1 MQNNNYFNFWR
12 SFFGQNP
19 NQDGRFIDQWNN
31 NSFFNRV
38 WGQKTAV
45 WVDTG
50 QAFELYVTIPEL
62 RAAVNKR
69 AQMMSG
75 NKPVLVDADG
85 QKVDNHWLLDLIKQ
99 PNPTQNW
106 GDVVFCLS
114 VNDALYSNA
123 FAYSPKRSFEI
134 RNLFLPLP
142 SDKVKI
148 KLSGKT
154 LRQMDAEGLIQGFGF
169 CYDSDIE
176 EDLTFDEI
184 VYFNTPDGMNI
195 VNPSSRLEALKYP
208 LSNIKASYHKR
219 NVLLENIGAIGI
231 LSAKNSDI
239 GGAIPLSPEDK
250 EKIRKDW
257 FARQKDELI
266 ITEADVNWQPMSY
279 PTKDLLLFEELNADK
294 LALLDA
300 FGLSQYVFGQE
311 SGATFSNVR
320 DGIRLTYTDTIIP
333 ETQKLYD
340 SIIQQFGLDAEG
352 FKLIADFSHIAVLQ
366 ADENLKAR
374 AMNTRADAVKKIID
388 AGVTL
393 SEYEIRELIL
403 PK

>member
-1 MQNNNYFNFWR
+1 MQNNNYFNFWQ
-12 SFFGQNP
+12 SFFGRTP
-19 NQDGRFIDQWNN
+19 NQDRRFINQWYNN
-31 NSFFNRV
+31 FLYNRV

-50 QAFELYVTIPEL
+50 QAFELYLTIPEL

-75 NKPVLVDADG
+75 NKPILMDANG
-85 QKVDNHWLLDLIKQ
+85 VKVEKHWLLDLINA

-106 GDVVFCLS
+106 ADVVFSLS

-123 FAYSPKRSFEI
+123 FAYSPKRSFNI

-148 KLSGKT
+148 KLSGKK

-169 CYDSDIE
+169 SYDTDVE
-176 EDLTFDEI
+176 ENLTFDDI

-300 FGLSQYVFGQE
+300 YGLSQYVFGQE
-311 SGATFSNVR
+311 NGATFTNVR

-333 ETQKLYD
+333 ETQKIYD

-352 FKLIADFSHIAVLQ
+352 YKLIADFSHIAVLQ

-374 AMNTRADAVKKIID
+374 AMNTRADAVKKILD
-388 AGVTL
+388 AGVNL
-393 SEYEIRELIL
+393 NEDEIRELVL

>member
-1 MQNNNYFNFWR
+1 MQNPNYFNFWQ
-12 SFFGQNP
+12 SFFGRTPRN
-19 NQDGRFIDQWNN
+19 NQRFINQWYNN
-31 NSFFNRV
+31 YLYNRI

-50 QAFELYVTIPEL
+50 RAFDLYMTIPEL

-69 AQMMSG
+69 AQMMSA
-75 NKPVLVDADG
+75 NKPVLMDSNSNLVE
-85 QKVDNHWLLDLIKQ
+85 NHWLLDLISK

-106 GDVVFCLS
+106 ADVVFSLS

-148 KLSGKT
+148 KLSGRK
-154 LRQMDAEGLIQGFGF
+154 LDQMESGGLIDGFAF
-169 CYDSDIE
+169 EYDTDNE
-176 EDLTFDEI
+176 ENLTFDDI
-184 VYFNTPDGMNI
+184 VYFCTPDGLKI
-195 VNPSSRLEALKYP
+195 INPSSRLESLKYP

-239 GGAIPLSPEDK
+239 GGAIPMTPDDK
-250 EKIRKDW
+250 KEIRDSW
-257 FARQKDELI
+257 YARQKDELI
-266 ITEADVNWQPMSY
+266 ITEADVSWQAMSF
-279 PTKDLLLFEELNADK
+279 PTKDLMLFEELNADK
-294 LALLDA
+294 LAILDA

-333 ETQKLYD
+333 ETQKIYD
-340 SIIQQFGLDAEG
+340 SILEQFGLKDEG
-352 FKLIADFSHIAVLQ
+352 YKLIADFSHIAVLQ
-366 ADENLKAR
+366 ADENLKAQ
-374 AMNTRADAVKKIID
+374 AMNTRADALTKILA
-388 AGVTL
+388 AGVNLTPD
-393 SEYEIRELIL
+393 EIRTLVFPE
-403 PK
+403 

>member
-1 MQNNNYFNFWR
+1 
-12 SFFGQNP
+12 
-19 NQDGRFIDQWNN
+19 
-31 NSFFNRV
+31 
-38 WGQKTAV
+38 
-45 WVDTG
+45 
-50 QAFELYVTIPEL
+50 
-62 RAAVNKR
+62 
-69 AQMMSG
+69 
-75 NKPVLVDADG
+75 
-85 QKVDNHWLLDLIKQ
+85 
-99 PNPTQNW
+99 
-106 GDVVFCLS
+106 
-114 VNDALYSNA
+114 
-123 FAYSPKRSFEI
+123 
-134 RNLFLPLP
+134 
-142 SDKVKI
+142 
-148 KLSGKT
+148 
-154 LRQMDAEGLIQGFGF
+154 MDAEGLIQGFGF

-195 VNPSSRLEALKYP
+195 VNPSSRLAALKYP

-300 FGLSQYVFGQE
+300 YGLSQYVFGQE

-352 FKLIADFSHIAVLQ
+352 YKLIADFSHIAVLQ

-393 SEYEIRELIL
+393 SEDEIRELIL